1 MFGEI
6 KDLAS
11 LKVRALEL
19 AVGIGMMPPQSG
31 YVIPDAK
38 EVVERAKI
46 YEEYLKEGVNIP
58 TNQWQDNSL
67 TTLSIMPLI
76 WNMKSEGREFT
87 SEWRAF
93 FEKVGI
99 DPSLLDAIC
108 GKSTDSGE
116 KKVDDILD
124 KVNESREIHFDDYI
138 VVEWLHPELRNH
150 KHRYELRTNDIIV
163 ASGNDFIKV
172 LFEFPIR

>member
-11 LKVRALEL
+11 LKVRSLEF
-19 AVGIGMMPPQSG
+19 AVGVGMMPPQSG

-58 TNQWQDNSL
+58 NSQNQEGFSSL
-67 TTLSIMPLI
+67 LSIIPLMYSM
-76 WNMKSEGREFT
+76 NPEGRVI
-87 SEWRAF
+87 SPEWRAF
-93 FEKVGI
+93 FEKAGV
-99 DPSLLDAIC
+99 DPSFLDAIC

-124 KVNESREIHFDDYI
+124 KVNESREIHFDGSVI
-138 VVEWLHPELRNH
+138 KEWVYPELRNA
-150 KHRYELRTNDIIV
+150 KHRYEVIRKGETV
-163 ASGNDFIKV
+163 AKGNSLQISIY
-172 LFEFPIR
+172 EN